1 MELDVRK
8 TKIKFAK
15 ELASYRKRLVKFRVF
30 NADAS
35 DLDSSNHEDLH
46 RLSWELLL
54 FAEEVLWDD
63 YERDAFINKTN

>member
-8 TKIKFAK
+8 AKIKFQK
-15 ELASYRKRLVKFRVF
+15 ELNRYNKQLTKFGSF

-35 DLDSSNHEDLH
+35 DLDSSNHAELH

-54 FAEEVLWDD
+54 FAEEILWDD

>member
-8 TKIKFAK
+8 AKINFQK
-15 ELASYRKRLVKFRVF
+15 ELDRYSKQLAKFGRF

-35 DLDSSNHEDLH
+35 DLDSSNHADLH
-46 RLSWELLL
+46 RLSWELFL
-54 FAEEVLWDD
+54 FAEEILWDD